1 MKLIADNLRITK
13 QEIHRAL
20 KDLDPKPIQDLV
32 KRCVQKGVFAI
43 DVNTG
48 PLGRSPDAGMVFFIQ
63 AVESVTDLPLL
74 IDTSNPAAMAAGL
87 KIAKNRVIINGFSLE
102 PLKLERILPLAKEYN
117 VDIVGFLLY
126 PGSRV
131 PRDEAQRCEIALELF
146 ERAEKAGVAKE
157 RIIIDPV
164 VPPLAW
170 ADGIVQARAVLNVIR
185 MLPDLLGFRVQTIA
199 GVSNLTTG
207 ALDRIKKNLVE
218 QSYMSM
224 LAFAG
229 LDYALLDILN
239 CQTVA
244 FAKASA
250 ILAHE
255 TLFSW
260 EMVPG
265 RGEDNRK
272 GK

>member
-13 QEIHRAL
+13 QEIHKAL
-20 KDLDPKPIQDLV
+20 KDLDPEPIQDLV
-32 KRCVQKGVFAI
+32 KLCAQKGANVI

-48 PLGRSPDAGMVFFIQ
+48 PLSKSPEKGMAFFIQ

-74 IDTSNPAAMAAGL
+74 IDTSNPDAMEAGL

-131 PRDEAQRCEIALELF
+131 PKDEAQRCEIVIELF

-157 RIIIDPV
+157 KIIIDPV

-170 ADGIVQARAVLNVIR
+170 EDGIVQARTVLNVIQ
-185 MLPDLLGFRVQTIA
+185 MLPDLLGFKVQTIA

-207 ALDRIKKNLVE
+207 VKDRIKKNIVE
-218 QSYMSM
+218 QSYMAM
-224 LAFAG
+224 LADAG
-229 LDYALLDILN
+229 LNYALLDILN

-244 FAKASA
+244 FAGASARVSA
-250 ILAHE
+250 ILAQE

-260 EMVPG
+260 EMIPG
-265 RGEDNRK
+265 
-272 GK
+272 